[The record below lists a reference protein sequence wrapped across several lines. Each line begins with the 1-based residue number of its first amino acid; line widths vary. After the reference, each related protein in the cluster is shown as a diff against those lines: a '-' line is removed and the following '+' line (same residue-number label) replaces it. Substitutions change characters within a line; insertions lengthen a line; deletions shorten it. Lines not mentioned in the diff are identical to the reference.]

1 MNYELKKLSIYSDR
15 LLLRLFTDADA
26 EALFALASDPDVG
39 PRAGWKPHQSVEES
53 RQIIRTVFHNPTTW
67 AIVLRQTGELVGAI
81 GYGPSCECQLP
92 GIALRAHRGLLGGQA
107 LLEPRHLLRS
117 APHDD

>member
-1 MNYELKKLSIYSDR
+1 MNYALKKLSINSDR

-53 RQIIRTVFHNPTTW
+53 RQIIRSVFHNPTTW

-81 GYGPSCECQLP
+81 GYGPSCEC
-92 GIALRAHRGLLGGQA
+92 HS
-107 LLEPRHLLRS
+107 RHCPASPPWATGWASPFGTKAFAPKRS
-117 APHDD
+117 A